1 VRRAGGAAAV
11 AAIVLSSACGS
22 GVGKT
27 ASTSPLAWKGHPKA
41 FRQPDLPSD
50 RVVLSAV
57 RNISDKPLSLSA
69 SRLVVRDAAGKTLP
83 SSAQFVAGYAHGL
96 YGAFQKPSPL
106 PPDELRRL
114 GLVVTVAPGAT
125 VPLTVAW
132 RLGKGSREPAS
143 IDYGAGRLQ
152 LPVGTAPAGA

>member
-1 VRRAGGAAAV
+1 VRRAVAAV
-11 AAIVLSSACGS
+11 AFVAIVSASACGS

-57 RNISDKPLSLSA
+57 RNTSNKPLRLSA

-125 VPLTVAW
+125 IPLTVAW

-143 IDYGAGRLQ
+143 IDYGAGRLP
-152 LPVGTAPAGA
+152 LPAGAMLTGP